1 MFVLH
6 GANDSRVPVGEAE
19 QIVAA
24 LRARDVPVDYLRFED
39 EGHIFGKRASNLAAY
54 PAIARFNT
62 DVRFVGVECWS
73 GTTQLARDA
82 SALRLDGLL
91 PWALL
96 PFARRESGMTIPDWG
111 RFYGFTKDSPPW
123 QLLVRAAA
131 LAPRRGSAL
140 DLGAGAGRDTRYL
153 LEQGFQVTAV
163 DADPRAVAL
172 LAEISTLPQ
181 TRLRVVQSSF
191 EDFAFATY
199 DLISAQFALPFLPR
213 DRFTDVFARL
223 KAALVPGGIFAGQF
237 FGVHDQWNTPDR
249 SMTFLTRPEAAA
261 LLSDLEAIELT
272 EEDVDGHVADGSP
285 KHWHVFHILARRPL
299 PS

>member
-1 MFVLH
+1 
-6 GANDSRVPVGEAE
+6 
-19 QIVAA
+19 
-24 LRARDVPVDYLRFED
+24 
-39 EGHIFGKRASNLAAY
+39 
-54 PAIARFNT
+54 
-62 DVRFVGVECWS
+62 
-73 GTTQLARDA
+73 
-82 SALRLDGLL
+82 
-91 PWALL
+91 
-96 PFARRESGMTIPDWG
+96 MTIPDWG

-131 LAPRRGSAL
+131 LAPRKGRAL

-172 LAEISTLPQ
+172 LSELSTLHQ

-199 DLISAQFALPFLPR
+199 DLISAQFALPFLPS
-213 DRFTDVFARL
+213 DRFADVFARL
-223 KAALVPGGIFAGQF
+223 RAALVPGGVFAGQF

-261 LLSDLEAIELT
+261 LLRDLETIELT
-272 EEDVDGHVADGSP
+272 EEDADGHVADGSP

-299 PS
+299 QLTQTAAP